1 MAEDKS
7 VEEIQKSID
16 EANDKLLKSQ
26 EGVRK
31 SQEDLAKAQE
41 KANNSDE
48 SQELLRSLTK
58 STAEIV
64 ESNKRLEEQTPKILE
79 KLTEQHAEATARE
92 VEKRSKDF
100 TGLLGKMRAANPV
113 KWNAERIK
121 TENKSL
127 VNQKENLDY
136 QKTLIEENGGVAT
149 ANKKWR
155 KDEKK
160 YKIAEFKLQRK
171 SATSRAGRK
180 EIKQE
185 EREI

>member
-64 ESNKRLEEQTPKILE
+64 ESNKRLEAQTPKILE

-155 KDEKK
+155 K
-160 YKIAEFKLQRK
+160 L
-171 SATSRAGRK
+171 
-180 EIKQE
+180 
-185 EREI
+185 